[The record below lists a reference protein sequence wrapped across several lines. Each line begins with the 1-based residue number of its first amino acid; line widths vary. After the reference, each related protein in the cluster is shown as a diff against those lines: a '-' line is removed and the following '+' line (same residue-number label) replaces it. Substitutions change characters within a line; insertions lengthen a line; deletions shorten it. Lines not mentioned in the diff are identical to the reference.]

1 MDQQDRC
8 PGCGRPRPADA
19 PGGICPECL
28 IKVGLESRHE
38 LIVMFGPTHSS
49 SLTSLAESLGGI
61 PRVLLRDTE
70 SGIDP
75 GPIVQ
80 PGSSEMPDE
89 AARSARLFL
98 FGEIARGGM
107 GAILKGRDP
116 DLGRDLAV
124 KVLLES
130 HRDKPELVRRFIEE
144 AQIGGQL
151 QHPGVV
157 PIYELGAFADRRP
170 YFAMKL
176 VKGRTL
182 TEVLAERSDPSGDHP
197 RLLAIFLSVAQTMAY
212 AHARGVI
219 HRDLKPSNVMVGS
232 FGEVQVMDWGLA
244 KVLPRGGAT
253 DDARAGQRTIDE
265 TVITTARSGS
275 DSGDFSKAGSVLG
288 TPSYMSPEQARGE
301 NDHLDERADVFALGS
316 ILCEILTGEP
326 AFTGRSSAAIL
337 RLAATGDLS
346 GAWKRL
352 ETCRADAELVA
363 LARDTVASEADD
375 RPPDAQTIV
384 DRLSAYQAGVQ
395 ARVRA
400 AEMASVEAQAR
411 AEEEAKRRVL
421 ADRLSVEERRKRY
434 VTLALAASIL
444 LMATLVGFGWIWAER
459 GRAARAAAV
468 DTALAEARLL
478 QRQARLAPPED
489 RSSWTEAYSAV
500 KRAEGLLAG
509 SNEPALSRRV
519 EEMKGQIEADRRRAE
534 AIRKLV
540 ADLETVRADRAE
552 HFEADRADRE
562 YAKAFLA
569 YGLDLDSVDPK
580 QASDKLAGTPATA
593 EIAAAI
599 DDWCA
604 IRRINLRVPS
614 WSPLVEVAR
623 AVDPD
628 VWRNTLRDLYGK
640 PTSQSLGILKAQAA
654 DAAALASQPAA
665 SLILL
670 AEMLGRAGD
679 REGSAEVL
687 RAAWRRFPSD
697 YWVNLRLGH
706 SSWTS
711 SAVDDGH
718 YERPDDAMRF
728 YAALVAI
735 RPSSSHAFNLLG
747 MALSTKGDVDGA
759 ITAYQE
765 AVRLRPDISSFHSNL
780 GYGLE
785 QKKRIDDAIVE
796 YRRALRLMPYDT
808 TRFNLARALK
818 AKGQFDDAIIAYRE
832 AVRLKPDDPT
842 AFSALVQSLLAE
854 NKYEEAIAVCEE
866 SIRVRP
872 SFALAY
878 KLLGVA
884 SNRRG
889 RRPEEIAAGRLKAIA
904 AWRDAVRLDPED
916 REVWYWLGVQL
927 NVVGEFAASVEAL
940 RRAIEMKGGF
950 LPADAGPILGRTE
963 AYLRLEPRLP
973 AVLRGDDRPKDAA
986 ETILFARMCNAL
998 QRYAASVRLF
1008 EEAFAKDPALANDP
1022 GAGRFYAARCAMLGG
1037 CVPGKDDP
1045 PLDEA
1050 RRAHLRKQ
1058 GLHWLREEL
1067 AEVKTLVEK
1076 GPESLPGPRGKPQT
1090 RADVLSE
1097 LRIKLESW
1105 KKSRDLIEVRDPEGL
1120 AKLPEAER
1128 KDWQAFWA
1136 EVDALILRTQDK
1148 KDQ

>member
-1 MDQQDRC
+1 
-8 PGCGRPRPADA
+8 
-19 PGGICPECL
+19 
-28 IKVGLESRHE
+28 
-38 LIVMFGPTHSS
+38 
-49 SLTSLAESLGGI
+49 
-61 PRVLLRDTE
+61 
-70 SGIDP
+70 
-75 GPIVQ
+75 
-80 PGSSEMPDE
+80 MPDE
-89 AARSARLFL
+89 AKRSARLLL
-98 FGEIARGGM
+98 FGEMARGGM

-151 QHPGVV
+151 QHPGVI

-182 TEVLAERSDPSGDHP
+182 TEVLAERSDPAGDHP
-197 RLLAIFLSVAQTMAY
+197 RLLAIFLDVAQTTAY

-219 HRDLKPSNVMVGS
+219 HRDLKPSNIMVGS

-253 DDARAGQRTIDE
+253 DDARAGQRKIDE

-301 NDHLDERADVFALGS
+301 NDRLDERADVFALGS

-326 AFTGRSSAAIL
+326 AFTGRSSAEIL
-337 RLAATGDLS
+337 RLAARGDLS

-352 ETCRADAELVA
+352 ETCRADAELLA
-363 LARDTVASEADD
+363 LARDTLAPEADD
-375 RPPDAQTIV
+375 RPPEAQAIV

-421 ADRLSVEERRKRY
+421 ADRLSIEERRKRY

-444 LMATLVGFGWIWAER
+444 LTATLVGFGWIWAER

-478 QRQARLAPPED
+478 QGQARLAPPED
-489 RSSWTEAYSAV
+489 SSSWAEALSAV

-519 EEMKGQIEADRRRAE
+519 EEMKGQIEADRRRAD

-580 QASDKLAGTPATA
+580 RASDKLAGTPATA

-604 IRRINLRVPS
+604 IRRINLGVSS
-614 WSPLVEVAR
+614 WSRLVEVAR

-640 PTSQSLGILKAQAA
+640 PAIQTHGILKAQAA
-654 DAAALASQPAA
+654 DAAALASQPAP

-670 AEMLGRAGD
+670 AEMLARAGD

-697 YWVNLRLGH
+697 YWVNLDLGF
-706 SSWTS
+706 SSRTS
-711 SAVDDGH
+711 SSLDGGH
-718 YERPDDAMRF
+718 YQRPDEAMRF
-728 YAALVAI
+728 CSAAVAI
-735 RPSSSHAFNLLG
+735 RPGSSHAFNLLG
-747 MALSTKGDVDGA
+747 IALEQKGDVDGA
-759 ITAYQE
+759 ITAFQE
-765 AVRLRPDISSFHSNL
+765 AVRLRPDISFFHSNL
-780 GYGLE
+780 GLQLE
-785 QKKRIDDAIVE
+785 KTKRIDEAIVE
-796 YRRALRLMPYDT
+796 YRLALRMRPD
-808 TRFNLARALK
+808 NESAQSGLAVALK

-832 AVRLKPDDPT
+832 AVQLKPDDPN
-842 AFSALVQSLLAE
+842 AFSKLVNSLLAAQ
-854 NKYEEAIAVCEE
+854 KYEEAIAVCQE

-872 SFALAY
+872 NFALAY
-878 KLLGVA
+878 HFLGMA
-884 SNRRG
+884 SNQRG
-889 RRPEEIAAGRLKAIA
+889 RRTEEIAAGRIKAIA
-904 AWRDAVRLDPED
+904 AWREAVRLDPND
-916 REVWYWLGVQL
+916 RLVWYWLGVQL
-927 NVVGEFAASVEAL
+927 NVAGEFASSVQAL
-940 RRAIEMKGGF
+940 RRAVEMKGEPI
-950 LPADAGPILGRTE
+950 PADAGPILARTE
-963 AYLRLEPRLP
+963 AYARLEPRLP
-973 AVLRGDDRPKDAA
+973 AVLRGEDRPKDTA
-986 ETILFARMCNAL
+986 ETILFARMCNSL

-1008 EEAFAKDPALANDP
+1008 EEAFAKDPTLADNP
-1022 GAGRFYAARCAMLGG
+1022 GAGRFYAARCAVLGG

-1050 RRAHLRKQ
+1050 RRSHLRKQ
-1058 GLHWLREEL
+1058 GLHWLRVEL
-1067 AEVKTLVEK
+1067 DKVKALVER
-1076 GPESLPGPRGKPQT
+1076 GPESLPIPLRNPQT

-1097 LRIKLESW
+1097 RRRMLEGW
-1105 KKSRDLIEVRDPEGL
+1105 KTSRDLIEVRDPEGL

-1128 KDWQAFWA
+1128 KDWQPFWA
-1136 EVDALILRTQDK
+1136 EVDALILQTQEK